1 MFLIFVYLMGYQ
13 PGRGLL
19 LHGILGSTLLIL
31 FFVHHALN
39 VRWYAGLGK
48 GKYPPIRVF
57 FLVIDFLLLAAM
69 IGMAVSSILL
79 SGDIFRFSPFYG
91 TRTARTLHTLSTAW
105 GFLLMLLH
113 LGLHTHTPLEKLR
126 KKASATIFAY
136 AYYLFFGVVLATGI
150 VCFARSDLWR
160 SLFLLPGK
168 SVERSLPVFYAE
180 YAAVTVSACQFVH
193 ITMRLLQ
200 GRKKK
205 NLDKENKI

>member
-1 MFLIFVYLMGYQ
+1 MFLVFVYLMGYQ

-31 FFVHHALN
+31 FFVHHVLN
-39 VRWYAGLGK
+39 VKWYAGLGK
-48 GKYPPIRVF
+48 GKYPPARVF

-126 KKASATIFAY
+126 S
-136 AYYLFFGVVLATGI
+136 
-150 VCFARSDLWR
+150 LWR
-160 SLFLLPGK
+160 SLFLLPGR
-168 SVERSLPVFYAE
+168 SVERSLPIFYAE
-180 YAAVTVSACQFVH
+180 YAAVTVSACQLVH
-193 ITMRLLQ
+193 ITMKLLQ

-205 NLDKENKI
+205 T